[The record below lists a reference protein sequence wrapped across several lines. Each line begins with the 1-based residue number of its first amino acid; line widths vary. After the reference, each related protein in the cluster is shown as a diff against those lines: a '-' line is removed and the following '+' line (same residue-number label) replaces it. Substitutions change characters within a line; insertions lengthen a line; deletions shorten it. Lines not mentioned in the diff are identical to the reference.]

1 MFSPMDEDRQ
11 PRASRSE
18 RFRAQ
23 SSEEEAQIRDWLTGR
38 GSTVVTVAFFLLVL
52 GTVYFMVWG

>member
-1 MFSPMDEDRQ
+1 MDEDRQ
-11 PRASRSE
+11 TRASRSE

>member
-11 PRASRSE
+11 PRSARRE

-23 SSEEEAQIRDWLTGR
+23 SNEEEAQIRDWLTGR

>member
-1 MFSPMDEDRQ
+1 MFSPMDENEQ
-11 PRASRSE
+11 PRAGRRD

-23 SSEEEAQIRDWLTGR
+23 SSEEETQIRDWLTGR

-52 GTVYFMVWG
+52 GTVYFMVFG

>member
-1 MFSPMDEDRQ
+1 MDEDER
-11 PRASRSE
+11 PRVGRRD

-38 GSTVVTVAFFLLVL
+38 GSTVVTVAFFLLAL
-52 GTVYFMVWG
+52 GTVYFMVFG

>member
-1 MFSPMDEDRQ
+1 MFSPMDENEQ
-11 PRASRSE
+11 PRVGRRD

-23 SSEEEAQIRDWLTGR
+23 SSEEETQIRDWLTGR

-52 GTVYFMVWG
+52 GTVYFMVFG

>member
-1 MFSPMDEDRQ
+1 MFSLMDEDNQ
-11 PRASRSE
+11 PRSARRE

-38 GSTVVTVAFFLLVL
+38 GSTVVTVVFFFLVL
-52 GTVYFMVWG
+52 GTVYFMVFG